1 MGRIGGEA
9 PQAGNESENE
19 SMSDPDAGGSLLSIW
34 TKQGPGQPM
43 LPQDGGE
50 LVAGSGLAGSA
61 PTKGKRQVTVL
72 SREAWRLAA
81 EEAGQPE
88 ADPALRRANLLVT
101 GVDLKE
107 SAGRTLR
114 IGPTRI
120 RIHGETK
127 PCQRMDAAAM
137 SLRETLA
144 PDWRGG
150 AFGEVVEGG
159 AVRIGDEVGWAS

>member
-1 MGRIGGEA
+1 MT
-9 PQAGNESENE
+9 
-19 SMSDPDAGGSLLSIW
+19 DAAGSLLAVW
-34 TKQGPGQPM
+34 RKQGPGQPM
-43 LPQDGGE
+43 RAQPEGE

-61 PTKGKRQVTVL
+61 PAKGKRQVTVL
-72 SREAWRLAA
+72 SRDAWRLAA
-81 EEAGQPE
+81 AEAGEPE

-107 SAGRTLR
+107 STGRTLR
-114 IGPTRI
+114 VGAARI

-127 PCQRMDAAAM
+127 PCQRMDAAAL

-159 AVRIGDEVGWAS
+159 TVRPGDPVGWAP

>member
-1 MGRIGGEA
+1 MTD
-9 PQAGNESENE
+9 GN
-19 SMSDPDAGGSLLSIW
+19 GSLLSIW
-34 TKQGPGQPM
+34 RKQGPGQPM
-43 LPQDGGE
+43 LPQPEGE
-50 LVAGSGLAGSA
+50 LVAGEGLAGSA

-72 SREAWRLAA
+72 SQEAWRLAA
-81 EEAGQPE
+81 AEAGEPE
-88 ADPALRRANLLVT
+88 ADPSLRRANLLVT

-114 IGPTRI
+114 VGAARI

-127 PCQRMDAAAM
+127 PCQRMDAAALR
-137 SLRETLA
+137 LRETLA

-159 AVRIGDEVGWAS
+159 TVRPGDAVGWAV